1 MCCGAGI
8 SNLVT
13 GLTGAGFTGSYIFSQ
28 TIFSM
33 RAGVA
38 TRIHGLII
46 AASEFSLFILPISI
60 VQYLPVRPVCR
71 ICLSGVA
78 HLKLRGVSCCVQEDQ
93 CAAHAWEC
101 LLVCLCMAPV
111 GPAMHAGCVVLAIHC
126 RMQ

>member
-1 MCCGAGI
+1 MTLSSLAGV

-46 AASEFSLFILPISI
+46 AGSEFALFALPISI
-60 VQYLPVRPVCR
+60 VQYLPVRPTLNLLLKR
-71 ICLSGVA
+71 CLT
-78 HLKLRGVSCCVQEDQ
+78 Q
-93 CAAHAWEC
+93 CARTGLRSSAR
-101 LLVCLCMAPV
+101 
-111 GPAMHAGCVVLAIHC
+111 PARDITVVSDRGWQLHLQVPC
-126 RMQ
+126 CT